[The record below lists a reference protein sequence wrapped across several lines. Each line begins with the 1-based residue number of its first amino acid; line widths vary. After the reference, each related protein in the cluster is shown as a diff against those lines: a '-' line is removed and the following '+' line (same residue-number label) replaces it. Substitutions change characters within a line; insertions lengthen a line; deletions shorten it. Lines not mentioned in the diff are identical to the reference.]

1 MKIKYLVFE
10 SPFVFGAPVKTI
22 TFKIRAMTKIN
33 LLTATMIF
41 SLTFLFSPNIIKA
54 QQISETKTA
63 GKVSITMKVLP
74 AEAFKGPNAEMKW
87 DSGAD
92 PSYLDSSPKPNH
104 HLVAFVKND
113 GKPVEDAKVS
123 ISYRELSP
131 KKGEWMTL
139 PVARM
144 HVSGKGM
151 ETTHYGNNLLLAKG
165 DYEARIKVNDN
176 PEVLFRFSLA
186 E

>member
-1 MKIKYLVFE
+1 
-10 SPFVFGAPVKTI
+10 
-22 TFKIRAMTKIN
+22 MTKKN
-33 LLTATMIF
+33 LLTAAMIF
-41 SLTFLFSPNIIKA
+41 SLTFLFSPNLVKA
-54 QQISETKTA
+54 QQISKTETV

-74 AEAFKGPNAEMKW
+74 AEPFKGPNAEMKW

-92 PSYLDSSPKPNH
+92 PYYLQSSPKPNH

-131 KKGEWMTL
+131 KKGDWMTL

-151 ETTHYGNNLLLAKG
+151 ETTHYGNNLPLAKG
-165 DYEARIKVNDN
+165 DYEARITVNNN
-176 PEVLFRFSLA
+176 PAVVFKFSLT